1 MNIISHTKADPQR
14 QGLTSI
20 KLNLR
25 LIIGKID
32 ALLLRRKTRRELAK
46 LPDYLLK
53 DIGVS
58 RADALQEADK
68 SFWQS

>member
-53 DIGVS
+53 DIGVN
-58 RADALQEADK
+58 RADALREADK

>member
-1 MNIISHTKADPQR
+1 MNIISQAKTSQQHQA
-14 QGLTSI
+14 LTSP
-20 KLNLR
+20 KLNLSNM
-25 LIIGKID
+25 LSKLD
-32 ALLLRRKTRRELAK
+32 MLLARRKSRRELAK

-58 RADALQEADK
+58 RADALREAEK

>member
-1 MNIISHTKADPQR
+1 MNTISHTRSKPQR

-25 LIIGKID
+25 FIIRKLD
-32 ALLLRRKTRRELAK
+32 SLLLRRKSRRELAK

-53 DIGVS
+53 DIGVT
-58 RADALQEADK
+58 RAEALRESDK

>member
-20 KLNLR
+20 KLNLG

-32 ALLLRRKTRRELAK
+32 ALLLRHKSRRELAK